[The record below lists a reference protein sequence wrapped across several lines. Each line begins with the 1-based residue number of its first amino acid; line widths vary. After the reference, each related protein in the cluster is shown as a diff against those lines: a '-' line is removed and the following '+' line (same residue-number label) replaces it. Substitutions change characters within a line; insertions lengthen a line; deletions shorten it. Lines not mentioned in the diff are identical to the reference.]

1 MRVLVTGGAGFIGSN
16 LCRELAGD
24 ADSVTVL
31 DDLSTGDAANL
42 DGVEVDLRVGS
53 VLDSDLVT
61 ELVSRADAVVHL
73 AARGSV
79 PRSLVDPLR
88 THLVNATG
96 TLHVLEAV
104 RRHGAHLVW
113 SSSSSVYGP
122 NAVIPQVE
130 TAPPAP
136 ASPYAA
142 SKLAAEAYADS
153 FAACFGIDLLTFR
166 FFNVYGPYQSSGHSY
181 AAVIPTFIERVL
193 TGQPITIHGDGE
205 QRRDFTHVSVV
216 TSVLREAL
224 RRRTTADGPVNLA
237 LGGGQ
242 SVSEIAAEV
251 MTAIG
256 TEVEVVHTAP
266 RLGDIRHS
274 RSDPSRLLALFPGT
288 AAVPLR
294 AGLSDT
300 VRWYSDILAAE
311 R

>member
-16 LCRELAGD
+16 LCRALVTETA
-24 ADSVTVL
+24 SVTVL

-42 DGVEVDLRVGS
+42 HGVDVDLRVGS
-53 VLDSDLVT
+53 VLDPDLVDD
-61 ELVSRADAVVHL
+61 LVSRSDAVVHL

-79 PRSLVDPLR
+79 PRSLADPLR
-88 THLVNATG
+88 THEVNATG
-96 TLHVLEAV
+96 TLQVLDAV
-104 RRHGAHLVW
+104 RRHGPHLVW

-122 NAVIPQVE
+122 TAVIPQVE

-142 SKLAAEAYADS
+142 SKLAAEAYAAS

-166 FFNVYGPYQSSGHSY
+166 FFNVYGPHQSSGHAY
-181 AAVIPTFIERVL
+181 AAVIPTFIERAL
-193 TGQPITIHGDGE
+193 TGAPITIHGDGD

-216 TSVLREAL
+216 TSVLQQAL
-224 RRRTTADGPVNLA
+224 RRRTTSVGPVNLA

-242 SVSEIAAEV
+242 SVAEIASEV
-251 MTAIG
+251 MAATG

-266 RLGDIRHS
+266 RVGDIRHS

-288 AAVPLR
+288 TAVPLR
-294 AGLSDT
+294 VGLDDT
-300 VRWYSDILAAE
+300 VTWYRSTIAGD